1 MNLNLIPL
9 LCGLL
14 LAAPA
19 YAAPRYF
26 EGTLVIEETNDHGQC
41 KLMVG
46 RTKDVQISWDESRKG
61 GDSKISGW
69 IVYGGGAPGK
79 LDGASPA
86 QLSITS
92 NNYDRSLNSAISLA
106 LEIADGKAA
115 GILHETPAKLS
126 FEQNMCY
133 WQKAKLTLTEKT
145 AETDIAKRM
154 REHAAWYKAYA
165 FESRSNYDVRYG
177 NYAGAA
183 AAVDQ
188 AIAEVDGILPEGHS
202 YLTDL
207 FLESEELN
215 VKIDNFE
222 LASQRFQRVLD
233 IGIRQ
238 SKQGS
243 DDPVFYR
250 ARIQLASLFYL
261 AGHADKAIT
270 EVEHA
275 ARLENKAKN
284 VDLDAR
290 LHRRSLQGNIYAVA
304 KVYDK
309 AQAIIQDE
317 INLAT
322 KEAGPDDARTF
333 EARSELIVL
342 KKRMN
347 DNAGFEAAFGSLVKE
362 ITTRFGESHKLAR
375 DSNEKLGNY
384 YYHKGDISKARPW
397 LESAFRSYRAMFDS
411 TAQTIRKSEDAKIVL
426 ASLLDI
432 YIKQGVVAKDYVD
445 QIKEGK
451 ASLDDLPY
459 RTSLP
464 GSLGQTEFKLNQ
476 AELDKVL
483 KR

>member
-1 MNLNLIPL
+1 MTKHLLPL

-19 YAAPRYF
+19 HAAPRYF
-26 EGTLVIEETNDHGQC
+26 EGSLVIEETNDHGQC
-41 KLMVG
+41 KQMVG
-46 RTKDVQISWDESRKG
+46 RTKDVQISWDESLKDG
-61 GDSKISGW
+61 NSKISGW

-92 NNYDRSLNSAISLA
+92 NYYDRRLNMPISLS
-106 LEIADGKAA
+106 LDIADGKTT
-115 GILHETPAKLS
+115 GILHETPATLS
-126 FEQNMCY
+126 FEERMCY
-133 WQKAKLTLTEKT
+133 WQKASLTLTDKT
-145 AETDIAKRM
+145 TETDVAKRM

-177 NYAGAA
+177 NYADAA
-183 AAVDQ
+183 AAVDL
-188 AIAEVDGILPEGHS
+188 AIVEVDGILPETHS
-202 YLTDL
+202 YFSDL
-207 FLESEELN
+207 LLESEELN
-215 VKIDNFE
+215 LKIDNFE

-238 SKQGS
+238 SKLGA

-250 ARIQLASLFYL
+250 SHIQLASLFYL

-275 ARLENKAKN
+275 ARLEDKAKD

-290 LHRRSLQGNIYAVA
+290 LHRRSLQSNIYVA
-304 KVYDK
+304 AKMYDK
-309 AQAIIQDE
+309 AQVIIQDE
-317 INLAT
+317 IDLAT

-333 EARSELIVL
+333 EARVGLILL

-347 DNAGFEAAFGSLVKE
+347 DIAGFEAAFEPLAKE

-375 DSNEKLGNY
+375 DSNEILGKH
-384 YYHKGDISKARPW
+384 YYHNGEIPKARPL
-397 LESAFRSYRAMFDS
+397 LESAFRGHRAMFDS
-411 TAQTIRKSEDAKIVL
+411 TAQTIRKNEDAKIVL

-432 YIKQGVVAKDYVD
+432 YIKQGIVAKDYVE
-445 QIKEGK
+445 QVKAGN

-464 GSLGQTEFKLNQ
+464 DSLGQTEFKLNQ